1 MGHYTKLTEDHRRVK
16 RDLELVEDIR
26 DRKAKYCRYL
36 DTKQFDA
43 WEQLFTNDVRITFY
57 GTDRQV
63 LLDVTSFDEFSRLT
77 RQLFATT
84 RTIHQVHNSEITLKS
99 ELEAE
104 AIWSMED
111 WHIYTPTE
119 ENPAKTLHG
128 YGHYYETW
136 RLVDGLWKIA
146 RLELRRIILEI
157 H

>member
-1 MGHYTKLTEDHRRVK
+1 VR
-16 RDLELVEDIR
+16 RDLELIEAIR
-26 DRKAKYCRYL
+26 DQKAKYCRYL

-43 WEQLFTNDVRITFY
+43 WESLFTKHVRIAFY
-57 GTDRQV
+57 GPDGQV
-63 LLDVTSFDEFSRLT
+63 LLDVPSLDEFSRLT
-77 RQLFATT
+77 RGLFATT

-136 RLVDGLWKIA
+136 RLIDGLWKIA